1 MGILPCL
8 LRGWFSRKVDRGC
21 AAFICKTRIQRRCD
35 CGPVELVN
43 YGQWINLLGYQVA
56 WLITVTGASHGK
68 VWPAWLASSVLCFG
82 HLATSSWRGL
92 DVRLIALSALL
103 GSILD
108 GCLVSTGIL
117 QYSTPSPAVP
127 IVGTPLW
134 IVALWIAFSTTLT
147 RSLGWLRGRMGL
159 TVIFGAVGGPLAYLA
174 AARGWA
180 VDYIRRHQPGGG
192 CWRSRSA
199 GQWP

>member
-1 MGILPCL
+1 
-8 LRGWFSRKVDRGC
+8 
-21 AAFICKTRIQRRCD
+21 
-35 CGPVELVN
+35 VN
-43 YGQWINLLGYQVA
+43 YGQWINLLGYQVT

-68 VWPAWLASSVLCFG
+68 VWPAWLSATVLCFG
-82 HLATSSWRGL
+82 CLATSSWRGL
-92 DVRLIALSALL
+92 DMRLIALSALL

-108 GCLVSTGIL
+108 GCLVTTGIL

-127 IVGTPLW
+127 CIETPLW

-159 TVIFGAVGGPLAYLA
+159 TVIFGAVGGPLAYWA

-180 VDYIRRHQPGGG
+180 VITFPAPAWRGLLVLAIGWAVALTVLVRAAKPTTITPGTQLPQ
-192 CWRSRSA
+192 RQESD
-199 GQWP
+199 PL